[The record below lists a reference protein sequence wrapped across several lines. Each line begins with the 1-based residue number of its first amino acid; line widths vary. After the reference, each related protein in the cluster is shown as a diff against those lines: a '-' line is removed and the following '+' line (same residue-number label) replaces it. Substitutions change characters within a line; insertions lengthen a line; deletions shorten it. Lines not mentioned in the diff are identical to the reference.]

1 MDEHATAEPRREVYT
16 AIRHVMEDM
25 AKAGVGKNKKNTQQ
39 NFEYRGVDDVM
50 DTLAP
55 SLARHG
61 LIIVP
66 HVRERTVTERE
77 SRGGGKLFHTVL
89 RIDYDF
95 IAAADGSLKEVG
107 PIFGEA
113 MDSGDKATN
122 KCMAIAYKYLCVQ
135 TFCIPITGADDPD
148 AQTHEVAGAQVGQR
162 EPQSPP
168 SAVPGTRP
176 PAAPAPEKPVPERRE
191 VPTGSDG
198 KPRILR
204 PGGNFGYGKK
214 FADTPWSVM
223 ATRDLVWFAK
233 AERTPPNIRERID
246 IELAWRDWE
255 ANQLDA
261 ARERQR
267 AQDDESIQNDEI
279 PV

>member
-1 MDEHATAEPRREVYT
+1 MNEHAAEPRREVYT

-50 DTLAP
+50 DALAP
-55 SLARHG
+55 SLAKHG

-66 HVRERTVTERE
+66 HVRERMVTERE

-89 RIDYDF
+89 RIDYDL
-95 IAAADGSLKEVG
+95 IAAADGSTKEVG
-107 PIFGEA
+107 PIYGEA

-122 KCMAIAYKYLCVQ
+122 KCMAIAFKYLCVQ

-148 AQTHEVAGAQVGQR
+148 SQTHEVAGAQGGERQ
-162 EPQSPP
+162 PQLPP
-168 SAVPGTRP
+168 SAVAASRP
-176 PAAPAPEKPVPERRE
+176 PAAPAPASTPPPARE
-191 VPTGSDG
+191 IPTGSDG
-198 KPRILR
+198 KPRMLR

-223 ATRDLVWFAK
+223 TTRDLEWFRN
-233 AERTPPNIRERID
+233 AERTPANIRERID
-246 IELAWRDWE
+246 IEMAWREWE
-255 ANQLDA
+255 TSQLDA
-261 ARERQR
+261 ARQRQR
-267 AQDDESIQNDEI
+267 AADDASIGESEEI